1 VRVRKEKQL
10 VAELGLGPRDKATM
24 DTRSE
29 AWRKYRWRARE
40 PTLCPNVVGQFTP
53 FVHFLSGPFG
63 RKAPCVFPYEDHCAN
78 NPHTFGS
85 EDDVVAAFSFCT
97 VRSTTTHTHTHDT
110 HDTHT
115 HATHAPHDTGR
126 RVQPEKGWAPGFLNA
141 SFTWFTHASITT
153 LYNHGRRHI
162 LVLKAREKELVG

>member
-1 VRVRKEKQL
+1 MD
-10 VAELGLGPRDKATM
+10 ELGLGPRDKTTL
-24 DTRSE
+24 DTTSE
-29 AWRKYRWRARE
+29 AWRKYGWRAKE

-63 RKAPCVFPYEDHCAN
+63 RKAPCVFPYPDHCAN

-85 EDDVVAAFSFCT
+85 EDDVVAAFSFRT
-97 VRSTTTHTHTHDT
+97 VRPRHTTHYTRHTHDT
-110 HDTHT
+110 HARNSCNTRPD
-115 HATHAPHDTGR
+115 AWLRG
-126 RVQPEKGWAPGFLNA
+126 QPEKGWAPGFLNA

-153 LYNHGRRHI
+153 LYDHAQRHI